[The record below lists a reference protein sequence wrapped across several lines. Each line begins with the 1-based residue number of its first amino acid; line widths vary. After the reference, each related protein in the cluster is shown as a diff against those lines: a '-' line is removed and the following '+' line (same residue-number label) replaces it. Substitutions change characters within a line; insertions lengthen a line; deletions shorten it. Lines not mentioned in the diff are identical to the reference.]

1 MTCIELKLPVVETL
15 LAVFCDALVCRKAA
29 GGRFYVYQSMQEKL
43 PVAGSLYYELVRKQI
58 HSSLYL
64 FRVCNGR
71 SSVTILLSIT
81 AEVGMT
87 ATVNYILAITFR
99 QIFK

>member
-15 LAVFCDALVCRKAA
+15 LAV
-29 GGRFYVYQSMQEKL
+29 
-43 PVAGSLYYELVRKQI
+43 SLYYELVRKQI

-87 ATVNYILAITFR
+87 ATVNHILMITLR
-99 QIFK
+99 QIFQSL

>member
-1 MTCIELKLPVVETL
+1 M
-15 LAVFCDALVCRKAA
+15 
-29 GGRFYVYQSMQEKL
+29 
-43 PVAGSLYYELVRKQI
+43 YYELVRKQI